1 MPAVDGDARWG
12 GADVVLAA
20 RPGGGQ
26 TKPCAAHLAT
36 RVVKPVAV
44 VVPPAALAAARQ
56 FRGPSSSTRSATVE
70 DMDDA
75 AANSG
80 GGLWQNTLRA

>member
-12 GADVVLAA
+12 GASVVLAA

-26 TKPCAAHLAT
+26 TKPCATHLAM

-56 FRGPSSSTRSATVE
+56 FRGLSSSTRLATVE

-75 AANSG
+75 AANGS
-80 GGLWQNTLRA
+80 GGLWRNTSRA